1 MMSFWQRAASFF
13 GTTKASAPNQAW
25 SDRPELWTQVGGPVT
40 TGRGATSSPVEA
52 GVSLIANDIATLP
65 IGVFEDLGNGTRQQV
80 RNSPNARV
88 LAKPNEYQT
97 IVDFL
102 TAVVRDTMFYGNF
115 YAWADR
121 DNRGQITALYP
132 LRPRQTQPYIAED
145 GSVYYSVALTELER
159 GLNYAERP
167 VLVSASDI
175 FHHRVFTVKHP
186 LIGVSPLYA
195 IGNTAALNAS
205 ISENLSQ
212 FHQNAA
218 RPGGILIAPGGMKP
232 ETRDRLRQ
240 DFNKTFSGANSGKL
254 ALLDF
259 DAKLEI
265 LPYMSSRE
273 NQAQELLEYTVED
286 VCRALRIPKHMMGL
300 SDAESKTGVESAM
313 RSYYTHCLRPLIEGL
328 EARFDDFFGLTGTG
342 RFVEFELDQIFRAET
357 DKRVEALTTAV
368 QGGLMTPNEAR
379 RAERLAP
386 VEGGDGAFLQ
396 RQMTPVSMLSELAA
410 AELTSSTAANPAPDA
425 EAEPPA
431 AEDQGRA
438 LYEALMKEIAP
449 QNAAVDFVSAIQ
461 KEMRG
466 A

>member
-1 MMSFWQRAASFF
+1 MSFWQRATSFL
-13 GTTKASAPNQAW
+13 TATKKASVNQAW
-25 SDRPELWTQVGGPVT
+25 SDRPELWTQLGMPVT
-40 TGRGATSSPVEA
+40 TGRAATSSPVEA
-52 GVSLIANDIATLP
+52 GVSLIANDISTLP
-65 IGVFEDLGNGTRQQV
+65 ISVYQEIGDGTRQRV

-88 LAKPNEYQT
+88 LAKPNDYQT

-102 TAVVRDTMFYGNF
+102 NAAVRDTMFYGNF

-121 DNRGQITALYP
+121 DNRGQITAMYP
-132 LRPRQTQPYIAED
+132 LRPGQTKPHIAED

-167 VLVSASDI
+167 VLVAASDI
-175 FHHRVFTVKHP
+175 FHHRIFTVKHP

-205 ISENLSQ
+205 IAENLSR

-240 DFNKTFSGANSGKL
+240 DFAKTFTGENAGRL
-254 ALLDF
+254 AVLDF
-259 DAKLEI
+259 DAKLET
-265 LPYMSSRE
+265 LPYMSAQE
-273 NQAQELLEYTVED
+273 AQAQELLNFTVED

-300 SDAESKTGVESAM
+300 RDGDSAVGVESAM
-313 RSYYTHCLRPLIEGL
+313 RSYYTHCLRPIIEGL
-328 EARFDDFFGLTGTG
+328 EARFDDFFGLIGTD
-342 RFVEFELDQIFRAET
+342 RFVEFELDQIFRAES
-357 DKRVEALTTAV
+357 DKRVDALTTAV

-386 VEGGDGAFLQ
+386 VDGGDGAFLQ

-410 AELTSSTAANPAPDA
+410 AELSSARAAEPAPDT
-425 EAEPPA
+425 EAESPA

-438 LYEALMKEIAP
+438 IYEALIKEICP
-449 QNAAVDFVSAIQ
+449 QPNAEINLVSAIQ
-461 KEMRG
+461 KEMRI